1 MVDSPAE
8 SATELREEMVE
19 VLRQLNRA
27 EMEEPD
33 GEGLELHELHHFL
46 TQGAYPHLSPDEVAQ
61 AASVLVAN
69 GLARVRG
76 DPEYAWDR
84 GRVLG
89 HRFLITTEGKRY
101 LVERLATV
109 NRVA

>member
-1 MVDSPAE
+1 MDDPSVE

-33 GEGLELHELHHFL
+33 GEGLELHELHHIL
-46 TQGAYPHLSPDEVAQ
+46 THAAYPNLSSDEVAR

-89 HRFLITTEGKRY
+89 NRFLITTEGKRF
-101 LVERLATV
+101 LVERLAQV
-109 NRVA
+109 QRVD